1 MGVEQCNNIND
12 FRKLAKRRLPAPL
25 FHYIDGGA
33 DDEWT
38 LGRNTRAFEEVRLV
52 PDGLA
57 DLTKKDF
64 STEVLGARI
73 SWPFFLSP
81 TAMTRM
87 FHHEGETA
95 VASAAHDIGTMYS
108 LSSLSTTSIEEIGG
122 LNDGPK
128 CFQIYI
134 HRDRGL
140 TNDFV
145 ERCKA
150 SRFTALALTID
161 TLVAGN
167 RERDVV
173 TGMTVPP
180 KLTPRSLLSFASH
193 PVWAYHYLTKD
204 KFELANVK
212 DRIAEGTGSLSSIVQ
227 YLHNQFDPSITW
239 KDAEELIQ
247 RWGGPFAIKGIMSVE
262 DAKRA
267 RDVGA
272 TAVMVSNHGGRQLD
286 GAAAPFDML
295 ARIVDAVGDDLEV
308 ICDGGIR
315 RGSYV
320 IKAIAMGAKACSM
333 GRGYLYPL
341 AAGGYAGVRHALKL
355 LTAEI
360 ERNMILM
367 GCASLKELDRSKL
380 QQGPPLP
387 ADSSQSATAYGI
399 AAQ

>member
-315 RGSYV
+315 RGSHV

-387 ADSSQSATAYGI
+387 ADASQSATAYGI